1 MSTDVTYPHVVKPL
15 GEPAR
20 LGRHP
25 RVRVAQIVMDYLGHG
40 WSVEEMCRQHP
51 HLSAAE
57 AHAAMAYYFDHQD
70 EIDAEI
76 AAEDEAV
83 RSALAAAPETP
94 LVLRLRAKGLL

>member
-1 MSTDVTYPHVVKPL
+1 MSTDIAYPHVVKPP

-20 LGRHP
+20 LRRNA

-40 WSVEEMCRQHP
+40 WSVEEVCRQHP

-83 RSALAAAPETP
+83 RNAVANAPETP
-94 LVLRLRAKGLL
+94 LVLRLKAKGLL